1 MSSAKCARSS
11 VVERLSV
18 DDTCYN
24 YGAAAQIWELVVES
38 GKFEEAPLI
47 TKEDVEQERV
57 RLGKVPAPMMKLAS
71 EEAQVCYSTSSLIV
85 PLCSSPCCCWLEHMK
100 SKFVVRIKITIF
112 VTGSC
117 GGDDW
122 SRELPTVVGQCG
134 GSSARLGVWADDHL
148 RGRVPSVEEET

>member
-11 VVERLSV
+11 VVERLSD

-24 YGAAAQIWELVVES
+24 YGVAAQIWELVVES

-57 RLGKVPAPMMKLAS
+57 RLGKVPAPMIKLAS

-100 SKFVVRIKITIF
+100 SKLVVRIKITILLQAAA
-112 VTGSC
+112 VATTG
-117 GGDDW
+117 
-122 SRELPTVVGQCG
+122 R
-134 GSSARLGVWADDHL
+134 GSYPQLLG
-148 RGRVPSVEEET
+148 SVEDPRPDYEKKT